1 MQSQVVTHK
10 LYAQVIKNFLFKEE
24 ILVLNEWTINNW
36 RSPYFKD
43 AGMDGNNPGSR
54 FTTRMEN
61 FQIANDSGF
70 SINYPKI
77 CYNIQDRI
85 KNFFNLHGCP
95 NPRSFYDGIVN
106 GIGFS
111 DPSPELSPT
120 NTTLGYTFENLSE
133 DIDSY
138 TVSIALFT
146 APGTYIATHYLSPAE
161 PVTDE
166 FTGLTPSTAYY
177 LYITPVADQFSKTFT
192 YTFITEATATC
203 PVPQNI
209 VATLS

>member
-1 MQSQVVTHK
+1 MATFNVS
-10 LYAQVIKNFLFKEE
+10 
-24 ILVLNEWTINNW
+24 WTIDNNVGTVGTRVRYRIKGTSIW
-36 RSPYFKD
+36 SSFIVDPSDTTASFQADNNRIYDVQFQNINN
-43 AGMDGNNPGSR
+43 DGNPLS
-54 FTTRMEN
+54 T
-61 FQIANDSGF
+61 
-70 SINYPKI
+70 
-77 CYNIQDRI
+77 
-85 KNFFNLHGCP
+85 
-95 NPRSFYDGIVN
+95 IVN

-111 DPSPELSPT
+111 DPDPALSPT

-138 TVSIALFT
+138 TVSVALFT

-166 FTGLTPSTAYY
+166 FTGLTPGTPYY
-177 LYITPVADQFSKTFT
+177 LYITPVADEFSKTFI